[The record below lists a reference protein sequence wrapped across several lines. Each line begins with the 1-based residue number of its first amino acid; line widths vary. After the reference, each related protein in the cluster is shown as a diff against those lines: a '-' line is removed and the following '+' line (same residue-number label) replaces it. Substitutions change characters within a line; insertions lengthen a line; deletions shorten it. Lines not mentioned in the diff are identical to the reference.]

1 MMPAPFAVRA
11 VNDLIRNK
19 SVHFIHVRENNRE
32 KAMLENDK
40 ARGRSMLPV
49 SRRRFVQGLAAGG
62 AVAAL
67 DWRAGWTSAETGQ
80 QQTPATLTGKDFE
93 LTIDSLPVN
102 FTGRRSIATA
112 VNGSVPGPILR
123 WRQGDTVTIS
133 VTNRLPTPT
142 SIHWHGM
149 RIPAEMDGVPG
160 LSYPGIAPGKT
171 FVYRF
176 PVLQNGTYWYHSHS
190 GFQEQLGLWGAL
202 VIEPRDKDPIE
213 YDRDYVVLL
222 SDWTDTN
229 PETLYSNLKK
239 QSDYYNFHRRT
250 AGTFIEDVKSKGLR
264 STVRNRLML
273 GRMDMSPTDIADVTS
288 ATYTYLMN
296 GNPPD
301 ANWAALFKPGERVR
315 LRFINA
321 SAMTLFDVRIPG
333 LPMTVVQADGNYVQP
348 VTVDEMRLGVAETY
362 DVIVQPQ
369 EDQAYT
375 IFAQPESRGS
385 YARGTL
391 APRMGMTAAIP
402 PMDPFPLRTM
412 ADMGMGG
419 MAQRKGMKMS
429 GMSSDQMPGMKDM
442 QMNGTSQNSM
452 PEMKDMDMSGMRDG
466 ALDQPAGKTPFPQPG
481 LRTTRLMAPSS
492 QRMSRTAQTREGE
505 VPLRLGPEVAS
516 VPMSTSPRL
525 RDPGDGLNGN
535 GRRVLTYADL
545 RALYKGV
552 DGRPPT
558 REIILH
564 LTGNMVRFIWGFDA
578 YKFSQAE
585 PIHLKLGERV
595 RFVLIND
602 SMMEHPIHLH
612 GLWSELENGSGELSP
627 YKHTLLV
634 KPAERVSYLISA
646 DTPGRWAFHCHL
658 LYHMAAGMFRTV
670 VVS

>member
-1 MMPAPFAVRA
+1 MTSG
-11 VNDLIRNK
+11 K
-19 SVHFIHVRENNRE
+19 SQAANRQT
-32 KAMLENDK
+32 NGIN
-40 ARGRSMLPV
+40 RG
-49 SRRRFVQGLAAGG
+49 RRRFIEGIAAAG
-62 AVAAL
+62 AVAAFGL
-67 DWRAGWTSAETGQ
+67 PTLGESLGTQ
-80 QQTPATLTGKDFE
+80 PAVLTGDRFD
-93 LTIDSLPVN
+93 LVIDPLPVN
-102 FTGRRSIATA
+102 FTGRRVMATA
-112 VNGSVPGPILR
+112 VNGSTPGPTLR
-123 WRQGDTVTIS
+123 WREGDTVTIA

-160 LSYPGIAPGKT
+160 LSYAGIAPGKT

-202 VIEPRDKDPIE
+202 VIEPRDKDPIA

-222 SDWTDTN
+222 NDWSDRN

-288 ATYTYLMN
+288 AAYTYLMN

-301 ANWAALFKPGERVR
+301 ANWTALFKPGERVR

-333 LPMTVVQADGNYVQP
+333 LPMTVVQADGNCVQP

-391 APRMGMTAAIP
+391 APRMGMMAAIP

-419 MAQRKGMKMS
+419 MAQMKGMKMS

-442 QMNGTSQNSM
+442 QINGTSQNGM
-452 PEMKDMDMSGMRDG
+452 PEMKDMDMSGLRDG
-466 ALDQPAGKTPFPQPG
+466 ALDPLAGKNPFPQPG
-481 LRTTRLMAPSS
+481 LRTTQLMPPPS
-492 QRMSRTAQTREGE
+492 QMMSRPAQTREGE
-505 VPLRLGPEVAS
+505 PLHLGPEVAS

-525 RDPGDGLNGN
+525 HDPGDGLNGN

-545 RALYKGV
+545 HALYKGV

-602 SMMEHPIHLH
+602 TMMEHPIHLH
-612 GLWSELENGSGELSP
+612 GLWSELENGSGEFSP
-627 YKHTLLV
+627 YKHTL
-634 KPAERVSYLISA
+634 SSSS
-646 DTPGRWAFHCHL
+646 L
-658 LYHMAAGMFRTV
+658 LSG
-670 VVS
+670 

>member
-1 MMPAPFAVRA
+1 MMSG
-11 VNDLIRNK
+11 K
-19 SVHFIHVRENNRE
+19 SQAANRQT
-32 KAMLENDK
+32 NGIN
-40 ARGRSMLPV
+40 RG
-49 SRRRFVQGLAAGG
+49 RRRFIEGIAAAG
-62 AVAAL
+62 AVAAFGL
-67 DWRAGWTSAETGQ
+67 PTLGDSLSTQ
-80 QQTPATLTGKDFE
+80 PAVLTGDRFD
-93 LTIDSLPVN
+93 LVIDPLPVN
-102 FTGRRSIATA
+102 FTGRRVMAAA
-112 VNGSVPGPILR
+112 VNGSTPGPTLR
-123 WRQGDTVTIS
+123 WREGDTVTIA

-160 LSYPGIAPGKT
+160 LSYAGIAPGKT

-202 VIEPRDKDPIE
+202 VIESRDKDSIA

-222 SDWTDTN
+222 SDWSDTN

-301 ANWAALFKPGERVR
+301 ANWTALFTPGERVR

-375 IFAQPESRGS
+375 IFSQPESRGS

-391 APRMGMTAAIP
+391 APRMGMSAAIP

-419 MAQRKGMKMS
+419 MAQMKGMKMS
-429 GMSSDQMPGMKDM
+429 GMSSDQMPGMQDM
-442 QMNGTSQNSM
+442 QMPGMSDKSTPEMNYMDM
-452 PEMKDMDMSGMRDG
+452 PEMKDMDMSGMSDG
-466 ALDQPAGKTPFPQPG
+466 ALDPLAGKTPFPQPG
-481 LRTTRLMAPSS
+481 IHTTRLMPPPSQMIS
-492 QRMSRTAQTREGE
+492 PTQTREGE
-505 VPLRLGPEVAS
+505 VPLRFGPEVAS
-516 VPMSTSPRL
+516 VPMNTSPRL
-525 RDPGDGLNGN
+525 HDPGDGLNGN

-602 SMMEHPIHLH
+602 TMMEHPIHLH
-612 GLWSELENGSGELSP
+612 GLWSELENGSGEFSP

>member
-1 MMPAPFAVRA
+1 MMSGKGQAA
-11 VNDLIRNK
+11 
-19 SVHFIHVRENNRE
+19 NRQTSGI
-32 KAMLENDK
+32 N
-40 ARGRSMLPV
+40 RG
-49 SRRRFVQGLAAGG
+49 RRRFIEGIAAAG
-62 AVAAL
+62 AVAAFGL
-67 DWRAGWTSAETGQ
+67 PTLGESLGTE
-80 QQTPATLTGKDFE
+80 PAVLTGDHFN
-93 LTIDSLPVN
+93 LVIDWLPVN
-102 FTGRRSIATA
+102 FTGRRVMATA

-123 WRQGDTVTIS
+123 WREGDTVTIA

-160 LSYPGIAPGKT
+160 LSYAGIAPGKT

-222 SDWTDTN
+222 CDWTDTK

-250 AGTFIEDVKSKGLR
+250 AGTFIEDVKSKGVR
-264 STVRNRLML
+264 STVRNRLKL
-273 GRMDMSPTDIADVTS
+273 GSMDMSPTDIADVTS

-301 ANWAALFKPGERVR
+301 ANWTALFKPGERIR

-333 LPMTVVQADGNYVQP
+333 LPMTVVQADGNCVQP

-391 APRMGMTAAIP
+391 APRMGMSAEIP

-419 MAQRKGMKMS
+419 MAQMKGMKMS
-429 GMSSDQMPGMKDM
+429 GMSPDQMPGMKDM

-466 ALDQPAGKTPFPQPG
+466 APDSLAGKTPFPQPG
-481 LRTTRLMAPSS
+481 VSTTRLMPPPS
-492 QRMSRTAQTREGE
+492 QMMSRPAQTREGE

-516 VPMSTSPRL
+516 VPISTFPRL
-525 RDPGDGLNGN
+525 QDPGDGLNGN

-564 LTGNMVRFIWGFDA
+564 LTGNMERFIWGFDA

-602 SMMEHPIHLH
+602 TMMEHPIHLH
-612 GLWSELENGSGELSP
+612 GLWSELENGSGEFSP
-627 YKHTLLV
+627 YKHTLLL